1 MNKELQAILP
11 GFGKAIEPH
20 LWRYLTSNKEA
31 STRSAL
37 FMAGSPAAGKT
48 ELLNNL
54 FEESEIANI
63 VRIDADDFRWWFP
76 YYNEENAIDYQSPAS
91 EMVEFVYQNALLEGY
106 QVAMDSTFAS
116 QTIAEKNFE
125 RAFKAGYSVLLNY
138 VYFDPELAWS
148 YAQLRTRKV
157 PLNILKANFF
167 KCRATIVRMLKKYP
181 GRFTLNVYHR
191 RVDPDNAGKFLIDY
205 VPDVTLETWQSSH
218 DCPYASVSDLAYIE
232 A

>member
-20 LWRYLTSNKEA
+20 LCQYLTSNKAA
-31 STRSAL
+31 STRYAL

-48 ELLNNL
+48 ELLNHL
-54 FEESEIANI
+54 LEESEIANI

-76 YYNEENAIDYQSPAS
+76 YYNEENAFDYQRAAS
-91 EMVEFVYQNALLEGY
+91 SLVEFAYQYALQEGY

-116 QTIAEKNFE
+116 QTIAEKNFK
-125 RAFKAGYSVLLNY
+125 RAFRAGYSVLLNY

-148 YAQLRTRKV
+148 YAQTRTRKV
-157 PLNILKANFF
+157 PLDILKANFF
-167 KCRATIVRMLKKYP
+167 KCRATITRLLKKYP

-191 RVDPDNAGKFLIDY
+191 RVDPDNTGKFLTDY
-205 VPDVTLETWQSSH
+205 TPGVTLETWQDSH
-218 DCPYASVSDLAYIE
+218 CCPYTCVNDLAHIVV
-232 A
+232 

>member
-20 LWRYLTSNKEA
+20 LCQYLTSNREA

-48 ELLNNL
+48 ELLNYFL
-54 FEESEIANI
+54 EEGEIANI

-76 YYNEENAIDYQSPAS
+76 YYNEENAFDYQRAAS
-91 EMVEFVYQNALLEGY
+91 AMVEFVYQYALQEGY
-106 QVAMDSTFAS
+106 QVVMDSTFAS

-125 RAFKAGYSVLLNY
+125 RAFEAGYSVLLNY

-148 YAQLRTRKV
+148 YAQTRPRKV

-167 KCRATIVRMLKKYP
+167 RCRDTIARMLKKYA
-181 GRFTLNVYHR
+181 GRFTLDVYHR
-191 RVDPDNAGKFLIDY
+191 RIDPENPGKFLIDY
-205 VPDVTLETWQSSH
+205 TPDVTLDTWWDSH
-218 DCPYASVSDLAYIE
+218 CCPYASVSDLDHIGA
-232 A
+232 